1 MYRRSVF
8 YRKIAVFPKSRAEEN
23 TRKMPLLRDGRIF
36 TAKNEQEDTDHEN
49 RADKAGKDNRYL
61 V

>member
-8 YRKIAVFPKSRAEEN
+8 YCKIAVFPKPRAGEN

-36 TAKNEQEDTDHEN
+36 RAKIEQEDTEP
-49 RADKAGKDNRYL
+49 
-61 V
+61 

>member
-8 YRKIAVFPKSRAEEN
+8 YCKIAVFPKPRAGEN
-23 TRKMPLLRDGRIF
+23 TRKMPPLRNGGNFTVIF
-36 TAKNEQEDTDHEN
+36 EQEDADHEN
-49 RADKAGKDNRYL
+49 RADKAGKDHRYL